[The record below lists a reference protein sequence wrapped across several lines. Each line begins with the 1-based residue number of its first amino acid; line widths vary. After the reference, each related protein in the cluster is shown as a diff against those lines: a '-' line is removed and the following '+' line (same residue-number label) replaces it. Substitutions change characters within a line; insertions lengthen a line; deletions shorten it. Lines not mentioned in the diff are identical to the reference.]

1 MVISLEDNWAEPHN
15 IHNSVQNVI
24 HHILEPANIPPPL
37 GPLPG
42 IVPVDPEP
50 AAEPVGDN
58 NNGEADDAG
67 EEGEENAENNNNN
80 NDDEEAQEP
89 NIHDDV
95 WDALI
100 SDDLRQIGELY
111 QKK

>member
-1 MVISLEDNWAEPHN
+1 MGSLEDNWAEPHN

-50 AAEPVGDN
+50 AAELVGDN
-58 NNGEADDAG
+58 NNNNNEDNG
-67 EEGEENAENNNNN
+67 EE
-80 NDDEEAQEP
+80 DEEEVQEP

-111 QKK
+111 QKKTLNIDEYLE